1 MIGRVSWLGKV
12 LKPDSD
18 TLAASINWLEKFVTP
33 ESDRA
38 ERRRVE
44 QFAAYRWNGTAL
56 VQGMVRDISSSG
68 LYLVTHERWEP
79 NTVVALTLQ
88 REGPLDPDPARR
100 VITQAK
106 VIRCGPDG
114 VGLSFLWA
122 KEDPRSRQW
131 DSLLECL
138 ITQTRPANMESLARI
153 VEAFSF
159 LGQVCPDGV
168 DQIGDWVST
177 RASSY
182 KVLNAVSIAL
192 KAKILLERDPT
203 HQLLANDQQIAID
216 SQIAIDPQIAV
227 RILEVGSETH
237 EEWIQNFWA
246 GLLITASSSNA
257 PRDSHL
263 QLVEIFSQLTSI
275 PIRIFTVVCTKST
288 KVQLFNGEIAAR
300 RLACNTEELASTVG
314 ARGPQLQRDLQSL
327 VSLHLI
333 ERSSTASSSLHASKE
348 TLVTVTPLALKL
360 FALCNGHR
368 GSLPEF
374 YLADAPQPAAAS
386 R

>member
-44 QFAAYRWNGTAL
+44 QFAAYRWNGSAL

-131 DSLLECL
+131 DSLLESL

-159 LGQVCPDGV
+159 LGQVCPEGV
-168 DQIGDWVST
+168 DQIGEWVST

-192 KAKILLERDPT
+192 KSKILLERNATQPLST
-203 HQLLANDQQIAID
+203 HP
-216 SQIAIDPQIAV
+216 QIAIDPEIAV

-246 GLLITASSSNA
+246 GLLITASSSNI

-263 QLVEIFSQLTSI
+263 QLVEIFSHLTSI

-300 RLACNTEELASTVG
+300 RLACNTEELAATVG

-327 VSLHLI
+327 ASLHLI
-333 ERSSTASSSLHASKE
+333 ERGSTTSSSLHASSE
-348 TLVTVTPLALKL
+348 TLITVTPLALKL

-368 GSLPEF
+368 GSLPDF
-374 YLADAPQPAAAS
+374 YLADTPQPAAAS

>member
-44 QFAAYRWNGTAL
+44 QFAAYRWNGSAL

-153 VEAFSF
+153 VEAFAF
-159 LGQVCPDGV
+159 LSQVCPDGV

-177 RASSY
+177 RASSH
-182 KVLNAVSIAL
+182 KVLSAVSIAL
-192 KAKILLERDPT
+192 KAKLLLDRDP
-203 HQLLANDQQIAID
+203 APD
-216 SQIAIDPQIAV
+216 SLSVDPQILV

-246 GLLITASSSNA
+246 GLLITASSANS

-263 QLVEIFSQLTSI
+263 QLVEIFSHLTSI
-275 PIRIFTVVCTKST
+275 PIRIFTVLCTKST

-327 VSLHLI
+327 ASLHLI
-333 ERSSTASSSLHASKE
+333 EKSSTASSSLHASKE

-368 GSLPEF
+368 GSLPDF
-374 YLADAPQPAAAS
+374 YLADTPQPAAAS